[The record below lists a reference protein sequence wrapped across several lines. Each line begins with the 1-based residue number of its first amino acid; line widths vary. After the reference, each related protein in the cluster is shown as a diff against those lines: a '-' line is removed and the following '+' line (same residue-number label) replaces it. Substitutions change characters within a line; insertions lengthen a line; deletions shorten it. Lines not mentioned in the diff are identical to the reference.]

1 MSPTPRKGAGSRRGR
16 RLKGELALIEALA
29 EKFGPPPP
37 GVVLGIGDDCAA
49 VSPKGTGHLLWT
61 VDTLVE
67 GVHFDLSYIT
77 LAQLG
82 WKALAVNLS
91 DIAAMGGEPRH
102 ALFSLGWPPE
112 RDPARALMLA
122 DGLARAAREY
132 GVAVIGGDTVASP
145 GQLAVTI
152 TLLGR
157 APARRML
164 RRAGARVGDLIYVTG
179 ELGEAAAGLQTLKR
193 RPDLDA
199 HLKQALV
206 AAFLAPKPQLAAG
219 RLLAAQSLA
228 SAAIDLSDGVASDLY
243 HLCRASRVGAA
254 IPAAAVPISPR
265 VLAAA
270 PYLKAD
276 PLRLALMGGEDYH
289 LLFTSP
295 PPKAVRLSTAF
306 AGAGLPPPLLL
317 GEIVAGDRVSLFGA
331 PGEVDISGA
340 GYDHFRLDPEKKE
353 F

>member
-1 MSPTPRKGAGSRRGR
+1 MNPEEPPTRTS
-16 RLKGELALIEALA
+16 ETALIEALGR
-29 EKFGPPPP
+29 KFGPPPP

-49 VSPKGTGHLLWT
+49 LSLDGADYLLWT

-67 GVHFDLSYIT
+67 GVHFDLSYLT

-82 WKALAVNLS
+82 WKTLAVNLS
-91 DIAAMGGEPRH
+91 DIAAMGGEPGP
-102 ALFSLGWPPE
+102 ALLSLGWPPE
-112 RDPARALMLA
+112 RDPALALEVA
-122 DGLARAAREY
+122 DGLARAGREY

-152 TLLGR
+152 TLTGR
-157 APARRML
+157 VPARRML
-164 RRAGARVGDLIYVTG
+164 RRAGAREGDLIYVTG
-179 ELGEAAAGLQTLKR
+179 ELGEAAAGLQALKR
-193 RPDLDA
+193 RAELDA
-199 HLKQALV
+199 DLEKALV
-206 AAFLAPKPQLAAG
+206 AAHLAPKPQLAAG
-219 RLLAAQSLA
+219 LLLAGQSLA

-243 HLCRASRVGAA
+243 HLCQASRVGAL

-270 PYLKAD
+270 PYLQAD

-306 AGAGLPPPLLL
+306 ASAGLPPPLLL
-317 GEIVAGDRVSLFGA
+317 GEIVAGDRVTLLGA
-331 PGEVDISGA
+331 PGEADISGA